1 MNIFS
6 ELYGAYFRTAAAAL
20 SEEKVTDKDIY
31 RIISENAFRDS
42 ALFIPEKLI
51 PRGDGSSP
59 WGLLKRNP
67 DGSFSSVLFRK
78 PPKLVTELQKRW
90 LKAKL
95 SDPRFRLFME
105 DEAFEALRLR
115 LKDVPPLY
123 DRRFFRYFD
132 MYSNGDDY
140 ESPLYRKSF
149 RAVLSAVKS
158 REIVHIGFLSRNGG
172 MLRGDFLPL
181 KIEYSKKNDRF
192 RVYCMRFSG
201 EKPLGSNVINI
212 GRIADIFPTWKVY
225 GGDAEN
231 DTEKFF
237 SERRCK
243 EPVTVEVSSER
254 NGVERFMMEF
264 AAYEKQS
271 EFDLES
277 GKCTVRIWYDGQN
290 ETELLIQLLSF
301 GPVLKILGPDSF
313 RKQAAE
319 RVERQ
324 YNILM
329 RNAELELFRKL

>member
-6 ELYGAYFRTAAAAL
+6 ELYGAYFRTAAKVL
-20 SEEKVTDKDIY
+20 SEERVTEKDIY

-51 PRGDGSSP
+51 PKKDGSSP
-59 WGLLKRNP
+59 WGLLKR
-67 DGSFSSVLFRK
+67 DEGGSFSSVLSRK
-78 PPKLVTELQKRW
+78 PPRLVTELQKRW

-105 DEAFEALRLR
+105 DKTFDALRER

-132 MYSNGDDY
+132 VYSNGDDY
-140 ESPLYRKSF
+140 GSEAYRKNF
-149 RAVLSAVKS
+149 RTVLSAVKS
-158 REIVHIGFLSRNGG
+158 REILHIGFLSRNGG

-192 RVYCMRFSG
+192 RAYCIRFSDG
-201 EKPLGSNVINI
+201 QPRSSNVINI
-212 GRIADIFPTWKVY
+212 GRIAEVYPTGNAY
-225 GGDAEN
+225 SGGNTDS

-243 EPVTVEVSSER
+243 EPVTVEISSER

-264 AAYEKQS
+264 ASYEKQS
-271 EFDLES
+271 ELDLKT
-277 GKCTVRIWYDGQN
+277 GKCVAKIWYDGQN

-301 GPVLKILGPDSF
+301 GPVLKILGPEDF
-313 RKQAAE
+313 RRQAAE

-324 YNILM
+324 YNI
-329 RNAELELFRKL
+329 EL

>member
-6 ELYGAYFRTAAAAL
+6 ELYGAYFRTVAKVL
-20 SEEKVTDKDIY
+20 SEERVTEKDIY

-51 PRGDGSSP
+51 PKKDGSSP
-59 WGLLKRNP
+59 WGLLKRNS
-67 DGSFSSVLFRK
+67 DGSFSPTLSRK
-78 PPKLVTELQKRW
+78 PPRLVTGLQKRW

-105 DEAFEALRLR
+105 DAAFDTLRER

-132 MYSNGDDY
+132 VYSNGDDY
-140 ESPLYRKSF
+140 ESEDYRKKF

-158 REIVHIGFLSRNGG
+158 RELLHIGFLSRNGG
-172 MLRGDFLPL
+172 MLRGEFLPL

-192 RVYCMRFSG
+192 RAYCIRFSEG
-201 EKPLGSNVINI
+201 KQMGSNVINI
-212 GRIADIFPTWKVY
+212 GRIAEVCPTGKTY
-225 GGDAEN
+225 SGGNTES
-231 DTEKFF
+231 DTEKFL

-264 AAYEKQS
+264 ASYEKQS
-271 EFDLES
+271 ELDLNT
-277 GKCTVRIWYDGQN
+277 GKCTAKIWYDGQN

-301 GPVLKILGPDSF
+301 GPVLKILGPEGF

-324 YNILM
+324 YSLLD
-329 RNAELELFRKL
+329 ASGKL